1 MAGEMATAPDCNV
14 LIVEDADTCATTL
27 EMAFL
32 GIPGV
37 RVTLVASAQ
46 EALRL
51 LRDEKCSVGAL
62 VTDLNMP
69 RMDGFELIERVRA
82 DRRHENLPI
91 IVVSG
96 DTDPHTPER
105 TRQMGA
111 DAYFSKPYSPVQ
123 VRRKLEQLLNAHRTS
138 HLP

>member
-1 MAGEMATAPDCNV
+1 MDGETPRASQWTV
-14 LIVEDADTCATTL
+14 LIVEDAETCATTL
-27 EMAFL
+27 EVAFL

-37 RVTLVASAQ
+37 DVTLVPSAQ

-51 LRDEKCSVGAL
+51 LRDEKSSVGAL

-82 DRRHENLPI
+82 DRRLDGLPI

-96 DTDPHTPER
+96 DTDPRTPER
-105 TRQMGA
+105 ILQMGA

-123 VRRKLEQLLNAHRTS
+123 VRRKLEQLLDATRTR
-138 HLP
+138 HVP